1 MGNAEHAMTLEPRI
15 RRKTANGRKKECGN
29 RRINLHSPDTSTRRL
44 VMSTQTHRFSGYI
57 FDLDGTLIDSFPAI
71 TASVNHVRAHHKLDP
86 LSIEKVKT
94 KVGRGLEY
102 LLEKTIPTLDPTSD
116 QQIYR
121 DHHEQVF
128 LEKTAVLPHAE
139 EVLRQLDSEGKRIA
153 LASNKMR
160 DFSNRILEHFGL
172 LPLFDL
178 VLGPESV
185 PCRKPAPDMLEIALA
200 RWKIPA
206 SEILYVGDLTV
217 DVETARAAGLPVC
230 ILLGEYPSRETLE
243 AAGPDYLIESLLEL
257 P

>member
-1 MGNAEHAMTLEPRI
+1 
-15 RRKTANGRKKECGN
+15 
-29 RRINLHSPDTSTRRL
+29 
-44 VMSTQTHRFSGYI
+44 MSTETHRFKGYI

-71 TASVNHVRAHHKLDP
+71 TESVNHVRTRHGLEP
-86 LSIEKVKT
+86 LSIAKVKT
-94 KVGRGLEY
+94 KVGHGLEY
-102 LLEKTIPTLDPTSD
+102 LLEKTVPDLDAISD
-116 QQIYR
+116 QETYKT
-121 DHHEQVF
+121 HHEKVI
-128 LEKTAVLPHAE
+128 LEKTVLLPFAD
-139 EVLRQLDSEGKRIA
+139 EVLRQLHGEDKKIA

-200 RWKIPA
+200 RWKLAPNDV
-206 SEILYVGDLTV
+206 LYVGDLNV

-243 AAGPDYLIESLLEL
+243 AAAPDYLIESLRML